1 MRSIQKRSSLAKGS
15 LVAIVLILLATSPT
29 RIVHAVDPVV
39 LTVDTNVDSLINSG
53 CTESVDDD
61 DCSLRG
67 AVTLANSD
75 VSGNGYHIDIPMG
88 IYLLNLNSSNATED
102 ANISGDLDILN
113 LSVTLHGE
121 SMLLTI
127 LDGNATDRVIDQHGN
142 ELTIYTLTIRNGNL
156 ETGEG
161 GGAGIRVATGNL
173 LETNYVRII
182 SNSVTCNGHQYDHG
196 GGIHGWQDASL
207 YLNYTGIHD
216 NTACNGGGIYAS
228 HSTLIIQDSN
238 IEDNTANQ
246 SDSIGGGI
254 ANANVGTVAIERSTI
269 DGNSADR
276 GGGLFNSG
284 GFTTNN
290 STYAHNEAID
300 GAGMYLYGNS
310 IITNVTIHNN
320 IASDDG
326 GGIALHGQAN
336 LENVTIAGNSAM
348 TGGGIQLMA
357 SEESILTLDHAS
369 FAAND
374 ITSFGY
380 AIHASSNTT
389 VTVTN
394 SILAS
399 PSTYST
405 CYIDITATWTSDGF
419 NISNDLSCQLYGSG
433 DWVNTDPQL
442 GSLGDYG
449 GYTLT
454 LPLLPNSPA
463 INLGDLDDPSGR
475 LDQRGVPI
483 VGNRS
488 DIGSFEYYPPI
499 QWLPLVRKP

>member
-1 MRSIQKRSSLAKGS
+1 MRSIQKCSSLVKGS
-15 LVAIVLILLATSPT
+15 LVAIGFILLATSPT

-67 AVTLANSD
+67 AITLANADS
-75 VSGNGYHIDIPMG
+75 SNGYHIDIPIG
-88 IYLLNLNSSNATED
+88 VYLLNLNSSNATED

-113 LSVTLHGE
+113 PSVTLHGE
-121 SMLLTI
+121 SLLLTI
-127 LDGNATDRVIDQHGN
+127 LDGNATDRVIDQHGD
-142 ELTIYTLTIRNGNL
+142 ELTINMLTIRNGSL

-182 SNSVTCNGHQYDHG
+182 SNSVTCAGHQYDNG

-207 YLNYTGIHD
+207 YLTYTGIHE

-228 HSTLIIQDSN
+228 HNMLMIQDSN

-254 ANANVGTVAIERSTI
+254 ANANVGTLAIERSTI
-269 DGNSADR
+269 DGNTADR

-284 GFTTNN
+284 RFTTSN
-290 STYAHNEAID
+290 SIYAYNEAID
-300 GAGMYLYGNS
+300 GAGMYLYGTS
-310 IITNVTIHNN
+310 SLTDVTIHNN
-320 IASDDG
+320 TADDDG
-326 GGIALHGQAN
+326 GGIALDGQAD
-336 LENVTIAGNSAM
+336 LYNVTLAGNSAM

-357 SEESILTLDHAS
+357 GEESILNLDHTS

-380 AIHASSNTT
+380 AIHASSDTT

-405 CYIDITATWTSDGF
+405 CYIDITATWTSNGF
-419 NISNDLSCQLYGSG
+419 NISNDTSCRLYGSG
-433 DWVNTDPQL
+433 DWVNTNPQL
-442 GSLGDYG
+442 GFLGDYG
-449 GYTLT
+449 GFTLT

-463 INLGDLDDPSGR
+463 INLGDPDDPTDR

-483 VGNRS
+483 VGGRS
-488 DIGSFEYYPPI
+488 DIGAFEYYPPLI
-499 QWLPLVRKP
+499 WLPLTIK